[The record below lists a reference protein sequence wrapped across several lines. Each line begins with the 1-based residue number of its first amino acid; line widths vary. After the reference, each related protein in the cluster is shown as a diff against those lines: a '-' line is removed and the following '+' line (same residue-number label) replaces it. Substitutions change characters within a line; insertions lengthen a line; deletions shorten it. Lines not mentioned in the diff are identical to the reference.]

1 MKKRWLFVLG
11 LLTLSMA
18 VSGCGKKEETTSTS
32 SSVVSSAAESE
43 TEGVSL
49 SEVEVPADYVPPTTL
64 ADLTGELDLDKLVTL
79 AEYKGLELTKEVVE
93 VSDADID
100 ASVTDALETF
110 CITKR
115 IFFLPYIQLN
125 SKDRL
130 LYSGIECNLL
140 ICKYAF
146 LIFFPDYIDIT
157 TKHNWMIIVA

>member
-79 AEYKGLELTKEVVE
+79 GEYKGLELTKEVVE

-100 ASVTDALETF
+100 ASVTDALENT
-110 CITKR
+110 
-115 IFFLPYIQLN
+115 YVEV
-125 SKDRL
+125 DRAAENGDTVNID
-130 LYSGIECNLL
+130 YVGSMEGEECEGGSASGYDLQRGGHSFSDGL
-140 ICKYAF
+140 
-146 LIFFPDYIDIT
+146 
-157 TKHNWMIIVA
+157 

>member
-79 AEYKGLELTKEVVE
+79 GEYKGLELTKEVVE

-100 ASVTDALETF
+100 A
-110 CITKR
+110 
-115 IFFLPYIQLN
+115 
-125 SKDRL
+125 
-130 LYSGIECNLL
+130 
-140 ICKYAF
+140 
-146 LIFFPDYIDIT
+146 
-157 TKHNWMIIVA
+157 